1 MHDERALN
9 ELILRSLE
17 GPFDGQRLLGSLL
30 DESPLLREL
39 EARGAADPQALVA
52 LLDEAAR
59 RLAAIG
65 GEMERQMAASHRSAV
80 TAEMLLRKSMGGVRQ
95 SMAEMA
101 EAIDDIERRFQEV
114 GSAAVRIGERLAT
127 SEQQRRRLA
136 QAEEWLL

>member
-1 MHDERALN
+1 MYDERVLG

-17 GPFDGQRLLGSLL
+17 GSFDGQRFLGSLL
-30 DESPLLREL
+30 GEASVLDAL
-39 EARGAADPQALVA
+39 ETQGAADPQALVA
-52 LLDEAAR
+52 LLDETAR
-59 RLAAIG
+59 QLANIG
-65 GEMERQMAASHRSAV
+65 AEMDRQVAASHRSAV

-95 SMAEMA
+95 SMGEMA
-101 EAIDDIERRFQEV
+101 GAIEDIERRFQEV

>member
-1 MHDERALN
+1 MYDERALD

-17 GPFDGQRLLGSLL
+17 GAFDEQRFVGALLGEASV
-30 DESPLLREL
+30 L
-39 EARGAADPQALVA
+39 EALETQGAADPQALVA

-59 RLAAIG
+59 QLASSGA
-65 GEMERQMAASHRSAV
+65 EMDRQVAASHRAAV

-101 EAIDDIERRFQEV
+101 EAIEDIERRFQEV